1 MAKKNKKL
9 KHIPG
14 NRQKRNKGSVPPGVS
29 SLQRVLQEALAHHH
43 AGRLQQAEALYRQ
56 ILAAEPNHPD
66 TLHFLGMLAHQVGK
80 SDIGVE
86 LINQALF
93 HRPDYIEA
101 YINLGNAY
109 RDQGKLDNAI
119 SSYQRALTLKPDF
132 ADAHFNLGNA
142 LRDQGKL
149 EEAIASYRQAL
160 TLQPDDVEAYINL
173 GNTLRDQ
180 GRLEEAIVSFQ
191 QALSVNPDFI
201 EAHNNL
207 GNTLKDQGKLDEA
220 VTSYR
225 RALSLKPDYAEAHY
239 NLGNALRDQGKLDEA
254 VISYRQVL
262 TLQPDYA
269 EAYINLG
276 NTLRDQGKLDE
287 AVTSYR
293 RAFSLKPDYAE
304 AHYNLGTVLKDQ
316 GKLKEAVASY
326 RRALTLKPDYA
337 EAHNNLGNAL
347 KDQGKLDEAVASY
360 RQALVL
366 KHDYLEV
373 HSNLLFCLN
382 YKADVT
388 QKEIYNESQQWHE
401 RFAES
406 FQIDRIKYTNSL
418 SPDRRL
424 RIGYVS
430 PDFRTHSVAF
440 FIEPVIRSHNRE
452 KVEVFCYA
460 NVKKPDKVTQRL
472 QMEIN
477 NWYSIVGKKHETVA
491 DRIQKDRIDI
501 LVDLAGHS
509 SDNSL
514 PVFARKPA
522 PVQVTWLG
530 YPNTTGLKTIDYRFT
545 DAIADP
551 PDDEGRL
558 HSEKL
563 IRLEHGFLC
572 YQPLATAP
580 EVGSLPCLE
589 HGYITF
595 GSFNNLTKVTP
606 DVIRVWARILQ
617 AVPDSRLLLK
627 AKQLTDDETRMR
639 FNEMFAREG
648 IAPERLEMHSRMLKQ
663 EDHLGL
669 YSRVDIGLDPFPY
682 NGTTTTCEALWLG
695 VPVITLLGNR
705 HAGRVGASI
714 LHRLG
719 LGELIASSAEKY
731 IELAGALTLDRK
743 RLQKMRSSLRSRMQ
757 ESELMNSR
765 RFTRHLED
773 VYYQMWREYRAKS

>member
-1 MAKKNKKL
+1 M
-9 KHIPG
+9 G
-14 NRQKRNKGSVPPGVS
+14 N
-29 SLQRVLQEALAHHH
+29 
-43 AGRLQQAEALYRQ
+43 
-56 ILAAEPNHPD
+56 I
-66 TLHFLGMLAHQVGK
+66 
-80 SDIGVE
+80 
-86 LINQALF
+86 
-93 HRPDYIEA
+93 
-101 YINLGNAY
+101 
-109 RDQGKLDNAI
+109 
-119 SSYQRALTLKPDF
+119 
-132 ADAHFNLGNA
+132 
-142 LRDQGKL
+142 
-149 EEAIASYRQAL
+149 
-160 TLQPDDVEAYINL
+160 
-173 GNTLRDQ
+173 
-180 GRLEEAIVSFQ
+180 
-191 QALSVNPDFI
+191 
-201 EAHNNL
+201 
-207 GNTLKDQGKLDEA
+207 LKDQGKLDEA
-220 VTSYR
+220 VKSYR

-239 NLGNALRDQGKLDEA
+239 NLGNALRDQGKLNEA
-254 VISYRQVL
+254 VNSYRQVL
-262 TLQPDYA
+262 ILKPDYA
-269 EAYINLG
+269 EACINLG
-276 NTLRDQGKLDE
+276 NVFKDQGRLDE

-293 RAFSLKPDYAE
+293 RALSLKPDYAE

-316 GKLKEAVASY
+316 GKLEGAVASY
-326 RRALTLKPDYA
+326 RRALSLKPDYA

-347 KDQGKLDEAVASY
+347 KDQGKLEEAIASY

-382 YKADVT
+382 YKADVS
-388 QKEIYNESQQWHE
+388 QKEIYNESQQWNE
-401 RFAES
+401 RFVPL
-406 FQIDRIKYTNSL
+406 FQTDRIKHTNSL
-418 SPDRRL
+418 NPDRRL

-430 PDFRTHSVAF
+430 PDFRSHSVAF
-440 FIEPVIRSHNRE
+440 FIEPVIRAHNRE

-460 NVKKPDKVTQRL
+460 NVRKPDKVTQRL
-472 QMEIN
+472 QLEVN
-477 NWYSIVGKKHETVA
+477 NWCSIVGIEHEAVA
-491 DRIQKDRIDI
+491 ELIQKDGIDI

-530 YPNTTGLKTIDYRFT
+530 YPNTTGLKTMDYRFT

-551 PDDEGRL
+551 PGDDGRL
-558 HSEKL
+558 HSEQL

-572 YQPLATAP
+572 YQPLASAP
-580 EVGSLPCLE
+580 EVCSLPCLE
-589 HGYITF
+589 QGYITF

-606 DVIRVWARILQ
+606 DVIRVWAGILQ

-627 AKQLTDDETRMR
+627 AKQLSDDQTRIH
-639 FNEMFAREG
+639 FDKMFAREG
-648 IAPERLEMHSRMLKQ
+648 IAPERLEMHSRLLKQ

-719 LGELIASSAEKY
+719 LGELVASSAEKY
-731 IELAGALTLDRK
+731 IELARVLTRDRK

-757 ESELMNSR
+757 QSELMNSR

-773 VYYQMWREYRAKS
+773 VYCQIWREYCAKS